1 MPPLPPLPPLPLR
14 PNIVGPKRKKARNNK
29 YPKFAPPARFFLCI
43 CEAGIFSNSPP
54 TLAAI
59 IPNPVNTP
67 ALICPFLK
75 NGIIPARIIFPASTS
90 GKSPSRPCPTS
101 MRTLR
106 SCVAMSSNTPSSLSF
121 EPSFHLS
128 TILIE
133 KPSIVSS

>member
-14 PNIVGPKRKKARNNK
+14 PSIGPNRKKARNNK
-29 YPKFAPPARFFLCI
+29 YPKFAPPDRLFLCI
-43 CEAGIFSNSPP
+43 WGAGIFSNSPP
-54 TLAAI
+54 MLSAI
-59 IPNPVNTP
+59 IPSPVNTP

-75 NGIIPARIIFPASTS
+75 NGIIPARMIFPASAS

-106 SCVAMSSNTPSSLSF
+106 SCVAMSNKTPSSLSF